1 MELQNMISELVL
13 VIVAILGTCQALR
26 TFQDKIPNGD
36 SVPNKCATNDGDQW
50 AGVGHLAI
58 AGTGPRNDFGVAFKA
73 ANLVWTT
80 DLCMEDTDGDG
91 VTNGAEL
98 GDPECVWTEGATPA
112 GAATGH
118 PAICEPVN
126 TSDCITKNSW
136 IQDCPA
142 KDVGLVTVAT
152 DAATAAADSTTVAPD
167 TATEAATAGSNAE
180 TTTAQVEEANNG
192 AETTTVPAETTTS
205 KGSSI
210 SSVGVCLVLTMIA
223 TLLL

>member
-1 MELQNMISELVL
+1 M
-13 VIVAILGTCQALR
+13 
-26 TFQDKIPNGD
+26 F
-36 SVPNKCATNDGDQW
+36 
-50 AGVGHLAI
+50 
-58 AGTGPRNDFGVAFKA
+58 DFNICNVS
-73 ANLVWTT
+73 
-80 DLCMEDTDGDG
+80 
-91 VTNGAEL
+91 
-98 GDPECVWTEGATPA
+98 GATPA

-180 TTTAQVEEANNG
+180 ATTAQVEEANNG
-192 AETTTVPAETTTS
+192 AETTTVPAETTTPS
-205 KGSSI
+205 KASSI
-210 SSVGVCLVLTMIA
+210 SSSLGVCLVLTMLA

>member
-1 MELQNMISELVL
+1 M
-13 VIVAILGTCQALR
+13 
-26 TFQDKIPNGD
+26 F
-36 SVPNKCATNDGDQW
+36 
-50 AGVGHLAI
+50 
-58 AGTGPRNDFGVAFKA
+58 DFNICNVS
-73 ANLVWTT
+73 
-80 DLCMEDTDGDG
+80 
-91 VTNGAEL
+91 
-98 GDPECVWTEGATPA
+98 GATPA

-142 KDVGLVTVAT
+142 KDVVSE
-152 DAATAAADSTTVAPD
+152 STTVAAGSTTVVPD

-192 AETTTVPAETTTS
+192 AETTTVPAETTTTS
-205 KGSSI
+205 KSSST
-210 SSVGVCLVLTMIA
+210 SSLGVCLVLTMIA